1 VAAPAAKLI
10 DSDSPNNI
18 TPLQPGYAWMIVAAI
33 RQRLA
38 MRHRTAAITVAT
50 AVIIVTCTLLMVAWQ
65 PEDATSILDA
75 QKPTGEECFI
85 HAKYLF
91 LTSQCRQFGMET
103 TF

>member
-1 VAAPAAKLI
+1 
-10 DSDSPNNI
+10 
-18 TPLQPGYAWMIVAAI
+18 MIIAAI

-38 MRHRTAAITVAT
+38 MRHRTAAIAVAT
-50 AVIIVTCTLLMVAWQ
+50 AVIIVTCTLLLVAWQ

-75 QKPTGEECFI
+75 QKPTGEECHNFI